1 MNLDDIVQ
9 RFKEILQNKE
19 QINYIVMLFAIK
31 QIDKELNQ
39 RIVKKRKIDDSL

>member
-1 MNLDDIVQ
+1 MNLDNIVK
-9 RFKEILQNKE
+9 RFKEILQDKE

-39 RIVKKRKIDDSL
+39 RIVKKRKIDNSL

>member
-1 MNLDDIVQ
+1 MNLDDIVK

-31 QIDKELNQ
+31 QIDKEFNHK
-39 RIVKKRKIDDSL
+39 IVKKRKIDDT

>member
-1 MNLDDIVQ
+1 MNLDNIVK
-9 RFKEILQNKE
+9 RFKEILQDKE

>member
-19 QINYIVMLFAIK
+19 QINYIVMLFEIK
-31 QIDKELNQ
+31 QIDKEFNHK
-39 RIVKKRKIDDSL
+39 IVKKRKIDDT